1 MPRSSHANSRT
12 YGSKLIG
19 PRSDEATTEFPVTTR
34 MCDIDHLNRT
44 GEVRYIDEEE
54 KGMPTID
61 QKANTKKLRADITTI
76 EQFDAIGNYAA
87 VAKKYHVATM
97 TAHGLMKS
105 LRSKK
110 EKEEKQMI
118 NNAAKTSDTK
128 VEETA
133 DILPREE
140 LATSDESKGIVA
152 VDCPK
157 EDKEEVCGENVGE
170 HDAVEDALTKKN
182 ESTQILEVGKTSAD
196 VPSELQDEAVDT
208 LLGKMSTK
216 TGRYICVGCGEGV
229 LDAVGV
235 YAQSSLCQ
243 SCSEALAA
251 EEKDCEPGVEDKIS
265 AEEFDQIMS
274 KVEFQWQAAPV
285 TKAQTIEELWI
296 RLETT
301 ACALHKMTIEQAER
315 DFQKRLSEVIEGC

>member
-12 YGSKLIG
+12 YGSKLLG
-19 PRSDEATTEFPVTTR
+19 PKTNEATTEFPVMTR

-76 EQFDAIGNYAA
+76 EQFDAIGNYTA

-118 NNAAKTSDTK
+118 NNAAGKSDTK

-133 DILPREE
+133 DILPGEE
-140 LATSDESKGIVA
+140 IATSDDSKDIVA

-157 EDKEEVCGENVGE
+157 EDKEEVESPIVTDYRESFSEDLRIPVDEPNGEELYGCVDCGKGI
-170 HDAVEDALTKKN
+170 TI
-182 ESTQILEVGKTSAD
+182 S
-196 VPSELQDEAVDT
+196 SEGIA
-208 LLGKMSTK
+208 
-216 TGRYICVGCGEGV
+216 
-229 LDAVGV
+229 A

-251 EEKDCEPGVEDKIS
+251 EEQGVNQNPVEGQLSDV
-265 AEEFDQIMS
+265 EFDWVMS
-274 KVEFQWQAAPV
+274 KVKVQEVNP
-285 TKAQTIEELWI
+285 EETPEEIDKIMDKLDGNLTMQIGHMWKVVEGDLEII
-296 RLETT
+296 RKLYVER
-301 ACALHKMTIEQAER
+301 AER
-315 DFQKRLSEVIEGC
+315 EYDEQLSRVMTGKNA

>member
-19 PRSDEATTEFPVTTR
+19 PKTDEATTEFPVTTR

-118 NNAAKTSDTK
+118 NNAVKTSDTK
-128 VEETA
+128 DEETV
-133 DILPREE
+133 DILPGEE
-140 LATSDESKGIVA
+140 VATSDESKGIVA

-157 EDKEEVCGENVGE
+157 EDKE
-170 HDAVEDALTKKN
+170 
-182 ESTQILEVGKTSAD
+182 
-196 VPSELQDEAVDT
+196 EAVDT

-229 LDAVGV
+229 VDAVGV

-243 SCSEALAA
+243 SCSEALVA
-251 EEKDCEPGVEDKIS
+251 EEQGVNQNLVEEQLSDV
-265 AEEFDQIMS
+265 EFDWVMS
-274 KVEFQWQAAPV
+274 KVKVQEVNQEVNP
-285 TKAQTIEELWI
+285 EET
-296 RLETT
+296 LEEIDKLMDKLDGNLT
-301 ACALHKMTIEQAER
+301 LQIGHMWKVVESDLEIIHKLYMERAER
-315 DFQKRLSEVIEGC
+315 EYDEQLSRVMMGEKTCLNATPA